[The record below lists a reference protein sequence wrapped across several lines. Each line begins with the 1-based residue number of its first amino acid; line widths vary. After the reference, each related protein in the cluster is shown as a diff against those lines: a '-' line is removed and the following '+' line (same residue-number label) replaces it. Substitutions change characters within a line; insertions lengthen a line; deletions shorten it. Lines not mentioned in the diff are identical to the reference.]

1 MREIVHM
8 ISKNKLG
15 TWDRSGW
22 DRISPLDAADKAD
35 LLVTSFGRTWKQK
48 HHYLLLHSCDNNSK
62 HKYLQASTHYL
73 KPPGNIFEG
82 RRRRPSSPLLP
93 SSPKRIFLQKVIVL
107 SDQSGRR
114 QQEGWRLEEVRHHKP
129 GCSRLTIHDEKG
141 ESAEIVEVP
150 WQRCFHIKYSNFALT
165 NPPNSCKHKVSCS
178 CRHRKSRQDISK
190 WVCKIMHMMATL
202 KIVVI

>member
-8 ISKNKLG
+8 ISKNKLR
-15 TWDRSGW
+15 TWDRLGW

-48 HHYLLLHSCDNNSK
+48 HHYLLLHSCENNSK

-150 WQRCFHIKYSNFALT
+150 WRRGFHVKSIDLTLSNPINPRDDKACCPCWQRKT
-165 NPPNSCKHKVSCS
+165 
-178 CRHRKSRQDISK
+178 R
-190 WVCKIMHMMATL
+190 
-202 KIVVI
+202 